1 MGRIA
6 FKKGDFMAST
16 VLYLKLERNVKL
28 DKPDVRISDL
38 GKLVCADTKL
48 LARIKAMKIYDFDK
62 KDISRC
68 VISVMKLIEAVQKF
82 CPELTVDSLGAA
94 EVIVEYKKKTGE
106 NGVVTWLKVAFVSL
120 ICFFG
125 PAFTIMAFHND
136 IGISAVFGKFYEMIA
151 GEASDGYTILE
162 LSYSIG
168 LALGI
173 ILFFNHVGGRRITK
187 DPTPIEV
194 EMRIYEDDVNNALVE
209 TADREGEMID
219 VS

>member
-1 MGRIA
+1 MDG
-6 FKKGDFMAST
+6 
-16 VLYLKLERNVKL
+16 
-28 DKPDVRISDL
+28 
-38 GKLVCADTKL
+38 
-48 LARIKAMKIYDFDK
+48 
-62 KDISRC
+62 
-68 VISVMKLIEAVQKF
+68 
-82 CPELTVDSLGAA
+82 LGAA

-106 NGVVTWLKVAFVSL
+106 NRVVTWLKVAFVSL